1 MPVSSSNAF
10 HFVGGCGVGR
20 VVDGDLKVKGFRN
33 LRVVDAS
40 VIPDMP
46 DNAGPLAS
54 VYMLA
59 ELLSEKIIQGTG

>member
-1 MPVSSSNAF
+1 MSASNAF

-20 VVDGDLKVKGFRN
+20 VVDGELRVKGFDN

-46 DNAGPLAS
+46 DDAGPMAS

-59 ELLSEKIIQGTG
+59 ELLSEKVIQGAR